1 LSENGALAHLVP
13 MLNDRGIKASD
24 AALIVS
30 ILGASSLAGRLL
42 LGWLLDYLEGSHIAM
57 FSLLAVGIGIFLL
70 AHSQSFRSAAP
81 AALIAG
87 LGAGC
92 ELDLIPYMLRR
103 YFGLRAFSSL
113 YGLVYSGF
121 AVAGAIA
128 PLLLGRIYDKT
139 GSYTGI
145 LSIFS
150 GITVLAG
157 IGMLL
162 LPAYGDAAQ
171 QTSAQSDSISAPP
184 ESLLTAENRSI
195 S

>member
-1 LSENGALAHLVP
+1 
-13 MLNDRGIKASD
+13 
-24 AALIVS
+24 
-30 ILGASSLAGRLL
+30 
-42 LGWLLDYLEGSHIAM
+42 
-57 FSLLAVGIGIFLL
+57 
-70 AHSQSFRSAAP
+70 
-81 AALIAG
+81 
-87 LGAGC
+87 
-92 ELDLIPYMLRR
+92 MLRR